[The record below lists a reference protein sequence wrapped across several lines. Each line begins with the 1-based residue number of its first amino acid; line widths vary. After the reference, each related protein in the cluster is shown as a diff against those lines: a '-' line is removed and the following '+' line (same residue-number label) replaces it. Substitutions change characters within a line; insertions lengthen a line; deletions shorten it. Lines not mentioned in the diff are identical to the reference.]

1 VPNEIRNALML
12 SGALR
17 RLFRST
23 LNFQDQKVLLLP
35 YMWHAFQSVNKALML
50 SWVASVLAE
59 VRDRQSA
66 LSYAGCFL
74 AAP

>member
-1 VPNEIRNALML
+1 ML

-23 LNFQDQKVLLLP
+23 LSFQDPKVLLLP
-35 YMWHAFQSVNKALML
+35 NMWHAFQSVNKALTL

-59 VRDRQSA
+59 DRDRQSA
-66 LSYAGCFL
+66 L
-74 AAP
+74 